1 MQEDPTLF
9 IRTSFRVLA
18 RNFYKLLGISILV
31 ATLGYGI
38 AKQFPATYEVNFS
51 YMVSMEQ
58 RDESSNFRYDGYYAL
73 SATDLFSATLA
84 GVIVS
89 PETIVAAYGG
99 ANIPLPTE
107 DTIDLVKSIRSEKV
121 APQLVRV
128 RVRNASRE
136 RAEDISSGL
145 MDAVE
150 GSVDQ
155 YNQKGNTAIVFRAIA
170 TTPWTSTQRPD
181 PLPIAISLFML
192 VWVGG
197 NFLILLKEAIDRG
210 PS

>member
-9 IRTSFRVLA
+9 IRASFRVLA

-31 ATLGYGI
+31 AILGYGI

-107 DTIDLVKSIRSEKV
+107 DTIDLVKSIRMRQES
-121 APQLVRV
+121 LVR
-128 RVRNASRE
+128 ALFICLKISE
-136 RAEDISSGL
+136 RCKWIVSLFSFLRIIVHNISSH
-145 MDAVE
+145 
-150 GSVDQ
+150 
-155 YNQKGNTAIVFRAIA
+155 
-170 TTPWTSTQRPD
+170 
-181 PLPIAISLFML
+181 
-192 VWVGG
+192 
-197 NFLILLKEAIDRG
+197 
-210 PS
+210 